1 MRNAITPEE
10 KLSLTLRFLASGASY
25 RDLAF
30 SFRVSPSTI
39 SQIVPEVC
47 SALYK
52 TFQAEYLH
60 VLSSREEWQRI
71 AHEFEAKRQFPHCVG
86 VIDGKNINIR
96 APPNTVWLRIL

>member
-1 MRNAITPEE
+1 MYNEILASVKPLIQKQNTNMRNAITPEE

-52 TFQAEYLH
+52 TFKDEYLQLQESFH
-60 VLSSREEWQRI
+60 
-71 AHEFEAKRQFPHCVG
+71 HCSVG
-86 VIDGKNINIR
+86 YS
-96 APPNTVWLRIL
+96 